1 MTSFS
6 QEGIEMAARTT
17 YNFSYFCYESEVSQ
31 GSWDDTTTKWALT
44 VAVKDVKRLGSSWV
58 GQARCKGRTT
68 KNKARVRVGLAVK
81 VQRKKEERLARNSCK
96 KSELTEPQTTTSNEE
111 D

>member
-44 VAVKDVKRLGSSWV
+44 VAVVCMLDVF
-58 GQARCKGRTT
+58 
-68 KNKARVRVGLAVK
+68 
-81 VQRKKEERLARNSCK
+81 
-96 KSELTEPQTTTSNEE
+96 
-111 D
+111 